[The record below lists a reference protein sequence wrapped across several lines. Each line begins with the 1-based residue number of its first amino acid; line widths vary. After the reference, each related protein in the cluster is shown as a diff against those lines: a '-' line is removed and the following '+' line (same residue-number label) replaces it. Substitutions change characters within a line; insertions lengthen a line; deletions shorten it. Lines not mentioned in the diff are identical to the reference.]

1 MNEIEVISKKYF
13 FFFFFIC
20 NSITLYNSLE
30 MEGIKKHEE
39 EEEANVHVYSRV
51 RIQLINTE
59 KFIIEIFLE

>member
-1 MNEIEVISKKYF
+1 
-13 FFFFFIC
+13 
-20 NSITLYNSLE
+20 

-39 EEEANVHVYSRV
+39 EEKANVHVYSRV